1 MEFET
6 TTTASTSVTEV
17 SDELSFTEVSSVLS
31 RLQSSDQEGIEKNMS
46 ELLKR
51 LEHFTHNK
59 AIDDTSLI
67 SLLIF
72 YAILIVFGVTGNGLV
87 CAAVARKPSMRTGR
101 NVYIIN
107 LAISDLL
114 LCIFT
119 MPFSLVEI
127 ALKYW
132 PLGGI
137 MCKLVAGMQATSIFV
152 SAISITAI
160 ALDRYRV
167 IVNPTRQSCHPLK
180 TVITLTAIW
189 TFALI
194 LASPLFFF
202 RTVETISLEYFDIK
216 WLKSVDYCIE
226 NWPLEHGR
234 AFYSIFSMVFQ
245 YVIPILIVTV
255 VSTSFITSRD
265 TPKTP
270 TTQNSISMMT
280 VKRMEFLSLM
290 YL

>member
-1 MEFET
+1 MEFE
-6 TTTASTSVTEV
+6 SDTSSSLSEV
-17 SDELSFTEVSSVLS
+17 SGVDLGVEVTTEMMTTLRVDEKDLFENLTA
-31 RLQSSDQEGIEKNMS
+31 MM
-46 ELLKR
+46 KR
-51 LEHFTHNK
+51 LEQFTHNK

-67 SLLIF
+67 TLLIF
-72 YAILIVFGVTGNGLV
+72 YAILIVLGVTGNGLV
-87 CAAVARKPSMRTGR
+87 CAAVIRKPSMRTGR

-107 LAISDLL
+107 LAISDFL

-132 PLGGI
+132 PLGGV

-202 RTVETISLEYFDIK
+202 RRVESVSLENFHFD
-216 WLKSVDYCIE
+216 WLTNLDYCIE

-255 VSTSFITSRD
+255 VSIIYFAT
-265 TPKTP
+265 
-270 TTQNSISMMT
+270 
-280 VKRMEFLSLM
+280 
-290 YL
+290 